1 MARFNTPLPQQQG
14 GLFLTD
20 GGMET
25 TLVFHQ
31 GIDLPCFAAFD
42 LLKDEAGTTILKDY
56 YDRYARLAKQ
66 YGVGLILESPTWRA
80 NPDWSRRIGYT
91 DEELQDLNRK
101 SIELMQQLAG
111 EYAGE
116 GTPVV
121 VSACIGP
128 RYDGYRPER
137 IMSAEEAETYH
148 LPQIRVY
155 AEAGADLVSAF
166 TMTNVEESA
175 GITNAARACDIPVVI
190 SFTVET
196 DGRIPTGQ
204 TLKEAIEAVDH
215 ETGNGPAYYMIN
227 CAHPSHFETVVESG
241 EDWVRRILAIRANA
255 SRKSHAELDE
265 SEELDT
271 GNPQELAG
279 EYRRLLEKLRHVTV
293 LGGCCGTDHRHVDEI
308 FRLCA

>member
-204 TLKEAIEAVDH
+204 TLKEAIEAVDR

>member
-20 GGMET
+20 GGLET
-25 TLVFHQ
+25 TLVFHE
-31 GIDLPCFAAFD
+31 GIDLPGFAAFD
-42 LLKDEAGTTILKDY
+42 LLKDEAGVTILKNY
-56 YDRYARLAKQ
+56 FDRYARLAKQ

-80 NPDWSRRIGYT
+80 NPDWSQYIGYS
-91 DEELQDLNRK
+91 DEELQEFNRK

-111 EYAGE
+111 KYAGA

-121 VSACIGP
+121 ISACIGP

-137 IMSAEEAETYH
+137 IMSAEEAEAYH

-155 AEAGADLVSAF
+155 AETGADLVSAF
-166 TMTNVEESA
+166 TMTNVEESV
-175 GITNAARACDIPVVI
+175 GITNAARTCDIPVVI

-204 TLKEAIEAVDH
+204 TLKEAIEAVDR
-215 ETGNGPAYYMIN
+215 ETDNGPAYYMIN
-227 CAHPSHFETVVESG
+227 CAHPSHFEAVLNTD

-255 SRKSHAELDE
+255 SRRSHAELDE
-265 SEELDT
+265 AEELDT
-271 GNPQELAG
+271 GNPQELADD
-279 EYRRLLEKLRHVTV
+279 YRRLLEKLGHVTV

>member
-101 SIELMQQLAG
+101 SIELMRQLAG

>member
-265 SEELDT
+265 AEELDT
-271 GNPQELAG
+271 GNPRELAG
-279 EYRRLLEKLRHVTV
+279 EYRRLLEKLGHVTV

>member
-204 TLKEAIEAVDH
+204 TLKEAIEAVDR

-279 EYRRLLEKLRHVTV
+279 EYRRLLEKLEHVTV